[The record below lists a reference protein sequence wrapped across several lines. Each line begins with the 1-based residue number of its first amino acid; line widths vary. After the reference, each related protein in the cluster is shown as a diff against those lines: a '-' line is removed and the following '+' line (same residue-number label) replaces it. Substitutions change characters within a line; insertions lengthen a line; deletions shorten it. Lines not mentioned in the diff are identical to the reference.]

1 MLQHNIT
8 LNQNNPKPHK
18 LVPINDHH
26 KIQPAMRKNHKL
38 DSKQKEFDN
47 PKKPRNVNK
56 PSNQKRKGKR
66 NRARKKTKPEDINLN
81 VSKKTNER
89 IISF

>member
-1 MLQHNIT
+1 LI
-8 LNQNNPKPHK
+8 QNK
-18 LVPINDHH
+18 
-26 KIQPAMRKNHKL
+26 KN
-38 DSKQKEFDN
+38 STT
-47 PKKPRNVNK
+47 PRSHAINK
-56 PSNQKRKGKR
+56 PSNQKRKR

>member
-8 LNQNNPKPHK
+8 LNQNNPKPRK
-18 LVPINDHH
+18 LVPGNDHH

-56 PSNQKRKGKR
+56 PSNQKRKR